1 MPIIESC
8 FVQGSNQNT
17 KEALGL
23 ITGLL
28 KYVGEDPTREGLVE
42 TPERVLKAWRHW
54 CGGYDQDPQD
64 VLKSFED
71 GAAGVDEMVLVG
83 PIPFYSHCEHHLA
96 PFHGDA
102 WVGYIPN
109 GRVVG
114 LSKLARLVDVFA
126 HRLQVQERM
135 TNEIAEALHA
145 SAVQPLGVGVIV
157 RATHL
162 CMASRGVGKVGALTT
177 TSALRGAIK
186 NKGKARAEF
195 LRLAGL

>member
-1 MPIIESC
+1 MPSM
-8 FVQGSNQNT
+8 FT
-17 KEALGL
+17 KQTMGL

-28 KYVGEDPTREGLVE
+28 EYVGEDPKREGLQE
-42 TPERVLKAWRHW
+42 TPERVLKAWAHW
-54 CGGYDQDPQD
+54 CQGYSQDPHE
-64 VLKSFED
+64 VLKTFED
-71 GAAGVDEMVLVG
+71 GAAGVDEMVMVG

-114 LSKLARLVDVFA
+114 LSKLARLVDIFA

-135 TNEIAEALHA
+135 TNQIADTLAGSGL
-145 SAVQPLGVGVIV
+145 QPLGVGVIV
-157 RATHL
+157 KATHL
-162 CMASRGVGKVGALTT
+162 CMTSRGVQKPGSFTM

-195 LRLAGL
+195 LRLAGF